1 MRFIRVSGKNALHG
15 LRVDLRICEAEMILQ
30 TNFEKAVRDEFLNNP
45 LQETSMSQENHQG

>member
-30 TNFEKAVRDEFLNNP
+30 TNFEKAVSDEFLNKP
-45 LQETSMSQENHQG
+45 LSGD